1 MHRFP
6 LISAFPLMLCKQTR
20 PECYDAMIAPIQ
32 CRKIAASDLELL
44 SEGYDCTSG
53 FGSGLGLGKSSQ
65 AFEQ

>member
-1 MHRFP
+1 
-6 LISAFPLMLCKQTR
+6 
-20 PECYDAMIAPIQ
+20 MIAPIQ